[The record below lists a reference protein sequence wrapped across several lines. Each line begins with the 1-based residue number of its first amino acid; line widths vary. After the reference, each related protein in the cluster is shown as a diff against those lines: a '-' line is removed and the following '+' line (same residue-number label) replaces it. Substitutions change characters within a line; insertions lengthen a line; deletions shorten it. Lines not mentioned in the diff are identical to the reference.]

1 MKVIDL
7 KLAPQHIPQL
17 AEWHHQEW
25 AHLSSADA
33 TVTTLIEQMR
43 EYLSDAAIP
52 KMFICEEANQVM
64 GSSSLTAADMDTRTD
79 LSPWLANVYVNANHR
94 NKGLGKLLVNAVIEH
109 ARAIGLQKIYLFTA
123 DKADFYQALGWSMI
137 SQENYKGEM
146 VTIME
151 YQLMPQ
157 GDSSTN

>member
-7 KLAPQHIPQL
+7 KSAPQHIPLL
-17 AEWHHQEW
+17 AQWHHQEW

-33 TVTTLIEQMR
+33 TVTTLIEQMS

-52 KMFICEEANQVM
+52 KMFICEQANQVM
-64 GSSSLTAADMDTRTD
+64 GSSSLIAADMDSRTD
-79 LSPWLANVYVNANHR
+79 LSPWLANVYVNAAHR
-94 NKGLGKLLVNAVIEH
+94 NKGLGKLLVNTVVDH

-123 DKADFYQALGWSMI
+123 DKADFYRAQGWSRI
-137 SQENYKGEM
+137 SQEDYKGEM

-151 YQLMPQ
+151 YEFKK
-157 GDSSTN
+157 

>member
-7 KLAPQHIPQL
+7 KSAPQHVPQL
-17 AEWHHQEW
+17 AQWHHHEW

-33 TVTTLIEQMR
+33 TVTTLIEQMS

-79 LSPWLANVYVNANHR
+79 LSPWLANVYVNPHYR
-94 NKGLGKLLVNAVIEH
+94 NKGLGKLLVNAVVDY
-109 ARAIGLQKIYLFTA
+109 AKALGLQKIYLFTA
-123 DKADFYQALGWSMI
+123 DKADFYQTLGWSTI
-137 SQENYKGEM
+137 SREDYMGEM

-151 YQLMPQ
+151 FEFKK
-157 GDSSTN
+157 

>member
-7 KLAPQHIPQL
+7 KSAPQHIPQL
-17 AEWHHQEW
+17 AEWHHQAW

-33 TVTTLIEQMR
+33 TVTTLIEQMS
-43 EYLSDAAIP
+43 EYLTDAAIP

-79 LSPWLANVYVNANHR
+79 LNPWLANVYVNPHYR

-123 DKADFYQALGWSMI
+123 DKADFYRALGWSMI
-137 SQENYKGEM
+137 SHEDYKGEM

-151 YQLMPQ
+151 YELSQQ
-157 GDSSTN
+157 SY

>member
-7 KLAPQHIPQL
+7 KSAPQHIPQL
-17 AEWHHQEW
+17 AEWHHQAW

-33 TVTTLIEQMR
+33 SVTTLIEEMN
-43 EYLSDAAIP
+43 EYLTDAAIP
-52 KMFICEEANQVM
+52 KMFICEQANQVM
-64 GSSSLTAADMDTRTD
+64 GSSSLIIADMDSRTD

-123 DKADFYQALGWSMI
+123 DKADFYRALGWSII
-137 SQENYKGEM
+137 SLEDYKGEM

-151 YQLMPQ
+151 YELSQQ
-157 GDSSTN
+157 SC

>member
-7 KLAPQHIPQL
+7 KSAPQHIPQL
-17 AEWHHQEW
+17 AQWHHQEW

-33 TVTTLIEQMR
+33 TVTTLIEQMS

-79 LSPWLANVYVNANHR
+79 LSPWLANVYVNAHYR
-94 NKGLGKLLVNAVIEH
+94 NKGLGKLLVNAVVDY
-109 ARAIGLQKIYLFTA
+109 AKALGLQKSICLPQTKQTFIKRLVGQRFHGKIIWA
-123 DKADFYQALGWSMI
+123 RWSR
-137 SQENYKGEM
+137 
-146 VTIME
+146 
-151 YQLMPQ
+151 
-157 GDSSTN
+157 

>member
-7 KLAPQHIPQL
+7 KSAPQHIPQL

-33 TVTTLIEQMR
+33 TVTTLVEQMS
-43 EYLSDAAIP
+43 EYLTDTAIP
-52 KMFICEEANQVM
+52 KMFICEDANQVM
-64 GSSSLTAADMDTRTD
+64 GSSSLTAADMDSRTD
-79 LSPWLANVYVNANHR
+79 LSPWLANVYVNAVHR
-94 NKGLGKLLVNAVIEH
+94 NKGLGKLLVNAVVEH

-123 DKADFYQALGWSMI
+123 DKADFYQALGWSTI
-137 SQENYKGEM
+137 SREYYMGEM

-151 YQLMPQ
+151 YEF
-157 GDSSTN
+157 SN

>member
-7 KLAPQHIPQL
+7 KSAPQHIPLL
-17 AEWHHQEW
+17 AQWHHQEW

-79 LSPWLANVYVNANHR
+79 LSPWLANVYVNPHYR
-94 NKGLGKLLVNAVIEH
+94 NKGLGKLLVNAVVDY
-109 ARAIGLQKIYLFTA
+109 AKALGLQKIYLFTA
-123 DKADFYQALGWSMI
+123 DKADFYQALGWSII
-137 SQENYKGEM
+137 SREDYKGGR

-151 YQLMPQ
+151 YELK
-157 GDSSTN
+157 DYSR

>member
-7 KLAPQHIPQL
+7 KSAPQHIPQL
-17 AEWHHQEW
+17 AQWHHQEW

-33 TVTTLIEQMR
+33 TVTTLIEQMS
-43 EYLSDAAIP
+43 EYLTDAAIP

-79 LSPWLANVYVNANHR
+79 LSPWLANVYVNAHYR
-94 NKGLGKLLVNAVIEH
+94 NKGLGKLLVNAVVDY
-109 ARAIGLQKIYLFTA
+109 AKALGLQKIYLFTA
-123 DKADFYQALGWSMI
+123 DKADFYQALGWSTI
-137 SQENYKGEM
+137 SREDYMDEM

-151 YQLMPQ
+151 YEF
-157 GDSSTN
+157 NH